1 MTKRAILGSTGIFAS
16 LVAISPALA
25 QESGV
30 SGMGVVPPQQASA
43 AEAPIGCEIDPK
55 TGNCQII
62 YVTGSRIRRPNVES
76 PHPIT
81 SIQGTEFFENGKV
94 SVGDTLNDLPSLR
107 STFSQA
113 NSTRFRGASGL
124 NLLDLRGLGPE
135 RTLVLVNG
143 RRHVG
148 GDVLGTGVSV
158 DINSIPADLIE
169 RVDVV
174 TGGNSAVYGSD
185 AIAGVVN
192 FVLKQDYEGLH
203 LRAQDGIST
212 YGDAGSS
219 FLGLLAGRNFSD
231 GRGNVVVAAEYSRR
245 AEYFASDRPWLLRA
259 DGFVNVDS
267 DPSGTPEGSDGIP
280 DRRFIRDLHF
290 SGFTNTGLV
299 RFNTGQCGVD
309 PSGVPYNCP
318 FQFLP
323 DGTLVPLTGTRVGL
337 GPGGAFVG
345 GNGEN
350 FRGGDQLQL
359 APEID
364 RFNVSLLGHFEISQA
379 LVPFVEATF
388 VRQRSSGTGDIG
400 RAAFSGVTT
409 GDPRERPRLTNP
421 YLSDQARDLIIE
433 QLTLQN
439 GLAPAPNARF
449 NLRENLYGLPATR
462 ESAVRKTLNVVGGV
476 RGQFNDDWTYEMSAS
491 FGRLRERTKIL
502 GNLNVQRYLLAVDAA
517 INPSNGQIECRSRFD
532 PSARIGI
539 VDQGTTLDNDVAA
552 CTPINLFGGNITPEQ
567 ANYLLL
573 DTVAV
578 GRASQFDVTGF
589 VGGDTSGF
597 LNLPGGPI
605 SFIAGVEFRA
615 NKLFYEQD
623 PRITQGYTF
632 YNSIPTFSPPTS
644 KVREAFAELR
654 VPVVEDRPLLHSLE
668 LDAAARA
675 SNYSLGKTGTVW
687 AYNASVLWSPL
698 RGVRLRGA
706 YARAVRAPNQGEL
719 FTPPSQNFAS
729 LFLDPCSA
737 RNIGAG
743 SANRAAN
750 CAAAGRPTSTFG
762 TPPYGPDGFNFV
774 YADALE
780 FQISGNP
787 DLRAETSDSVTL
799 GGVITPRFLPGL
811 SLSADYFSIVV
822 NKVIA
827 SASAQAIVNACY
839 DAASLDNPFCA
850 LFERNGVPD
859 TIIPNPIDPNN
870 PQIIGNGPHGEFQF
884 QILEGSLT
892 QQPLNFARL
901 RARGLD
907 VEIAYRRRIKGI
919 GRIDSRLIYTHV
931 FERTESLDPTDPSR
945 KEVLM
950 MELGDPQ
957 DSFNWNSSLQRGRL
971 TVGYQLRYISKM
983 VVNQYEDLFSV
994 QGRPPQNADYADR
1007 RFYPHRFYHDVRAVV
1022 ETGSRFSFYLG
1033 ADNVTNAKPPLDL
1046 TGITSG
1052 GAIYD
1057 NRGRFLYAGVT
1068 AQF

>member
-1 MTKRAILGSTGIFAS
+1 VTKKVILSSTGVLAS
-16 LVAISPALA
+16 LIATSPAFA
-25 QESGV
+25 QEAGASGADA
-30 SGMGVVPPQQASA
+30 VPPQQAASPRIA
-43 AEAPIGCEIDPK
+43 AECEVDPK
-55 TGNCQII
+55 TGECQII
-62 YVTGSRIRRPNVES
+62 YVTGSRIRRPNLKS
-76 PHPIT
+76 PLPVT

-94 SVGDTLNDLPSLR
+94 SVGDTLNDLPALR

-113 NSTRFRGASGL
+113 NSTRFRGAAGL
-124 NLLDLRGLGPE
+124 NLLDLRGLGTE
-135 RTLVLVNG
+135 RTLVLVDG

-148 GDVLGTGVSV
+148 GDALGTGVAV
-158 DINSIPADLIE
+158 DINSIPAELIE

-174 TGGNSAVYGSD
+174 AGGNSAVYGSD

-192 FVLKQDYEGLH
+192 FVLKQHYDGFQ
-203 LRAQDGIST
+203 LRAQDGLST

-219 FLGLLAGRNFSD
+219 FLGMLAGRNFSD

-259 DGFVNVDS
+259 DGFVNVDL
-267 DPSGTPEGSDGIP
+267 DPPELPGGSDGVP
-280 DRRFIRDLHF
+280 DRRFLHDLHN

-299 RFNTGQCGVD
+299 RFNTGQCGAD
-309 PSGVPYNCP
+309 PSGVAYNCP

-323 DGTLVPLTGTRVGL
+323 DGMLVPLTGTRAGL

-359 APEID
+359 APGLD
-364 RFNVSLLGHFEISQA
+364 RFNVTLLGHFEVSPA
-379 LVPFVEATF
+379 LVPFIEATF
-388 VRQRSSGTGDIG
+388 VHSKSSGTGDIG
-400 RAAFSGVTT
+400 HAAFSGVTT
-409 GDPRERPRLTNP
+409 GDPRERPRLNNP
-421 YLSDQARDLIIE
+421 YLSDQARALIIE

-439 GLAPAPNARF
+439 GVPPAANARF
-449 NLRENLYGLPATR
+449 SLRENLYGLPATR
-462 ESAVRKTLNVVGGV
+462 ENAVRKTLNLVGGV
-476 RGQFNDDWTYEMSAS
+476 RGKFNDDWTYEISGS
-491 FGRLRERTKIL
+491 YGRLREKTKIL

-517 INPSNGQIECRSRFD
+517 VNPSNGQIECRSRFD
-532 PSARIGI
+532 PAARIGL
-539 VDQGTTLDNDVAA
+539 VDQGVTLDNDVAA
-552 CTPINLFGGNITPEQ
+552 CTPLNLFGGNITPEQ
-567 ANYLLL
+567 ADYLLL
-573 DTVAV
+573 DTVAF
-578 GRASQFDVTGF
+578 GRTSQFDVTGF
-589 VGGDTSGF
+589 VGGDTSRF

-605 SFIAGVEFRA
+605 SFVAGLEYRA
-615 NKLFYEQD
+615 SKLFYEQD

-644 KVREAFAELR
+644 KVKEAFAEAR
-654 VPVVEDRPLLHSLE
+654 IPIASDRPLLQLLE
-668 LDAAARA
+668 LDAAVRA
-675 SNYSLGKTGTVW
+675 SDYSLGKTGTVW
-687 AYNASVLWSPL
+687 AYNASVQWSPL
-698 RGVRLRGA
+698 RGLRLRGA

-729 LFLDPCSA
+729 AFLDPCSA

-762 TPPYGPDGFNFV
+762 TPPYGPNGFDFA

-780 FQISGNP
+780 FAISGNP
-787 DLRAETSDSVTL
+787 DLKAEKSDSVTL
-799 GGVITPRFLPGL
+799 GGVVTPGFLPGF

-827 SASAQAIVNACY
+827 SASAQAIVNTCY

-850 LFERNGVPD
+850 LFQRNTVPD
-859 TIIPNPIDPNN
+859 TIIPNPLDPAN

-884 QILEGSLT
+884 QIIEGSLT
-892 QQPLNFARL
+892 QQPLNFAKL
-901 RARGLD
+901 RARGIDL
-907 VEIAYRRRIKGI
+907 EIAYRRQVKGI
-919 GRIDSRLIYTHV
+919 GRFDSRLIYTHV
-931 FERTESLDPTDPSR
+931 FERTENLDPTDPSR

-983 VVNQYEDLFSV
+983 VLNQYEDIFSV

-1022 ETGSRFSFYLG
+1022 EAGARFSFYLG
-1033 ADNVTNAKPPLDL
+1033 ADNVTNAKPPLGL